1 MVVAS
6 KEFRDE
12 EYFETR
18 EILEKAGFDISVFS
32 DKKGI
37 ALGKFGGEIEIK
49 KSLEDLDISQ
59 FDCLLFV
66 GGSGA
71 IECLDN
77 PASYF
82 LINEAKNQKKV
93 IAAICIAPLILAH
106 AGILKGKK
114 ATVWSSELD
123 KSALK
128 EFKKQEVKYI
138 PEKSV
143 VDGKIITANG
153 VDAIEDFCENII
165 KLLTF

>member
-1 MVVAS
+1 MIVAS

-49 KSLEDLDISQ
+49 KSLEDLDVSQ

-82 LINEAKNQKKV
+82 LINEAKNQKKI
-93 IAAICIAPLILAH
+93 IAAICIAPLILVH
-106 AGILKGKK
+106 AGILKEKK

-128 EFKKQEVKYI
+128 EFKKQEVKYV